1 MNRQHRTIQTGFTL
15 IEFMIASILGLI
27 VIAAVGSLYIYTAK
41 LNEIAVQRV
50 NVQQDLRNAST
61 IISRDARVA
70 GNFGC
75 LNIGS
80 VYDQDSYS
88 GMGSSFHVQ
97 YSDRAKTNLNT
108 KTELP
113 ISIPI
118 DRPGGGTSNIAK
130 RSFGVRV
137 VEENDFKPTGF
148 TPSGK
153 AVLFYYGLGSSAST
167 SPISNT
173 NLAGQQPVFRDSD
186 PNQTIYNTAKDGG
199 YLAVSSCSGLYV
211 FSAAGV
217 DKNSLNANNIKIN
230 TFGNKDGQTATLDVN
245 DQKTPNS
252 YQANTIS
259 LFRYMITA
267 YAVGTVDGKTA
278 LYRFELGED
287 GKWQGPELLAD
298 NVSKMDVNF
307 VYTSPNDLNSP
318 NFGGC
323 PTGFGDSVIL
333 NSVFNKNVNNYDLVK
348 DAKDFYK
355 LANGDLVSPS
365 AVELNLTYTYPT
377 VNNEAIGTEG
387 DQTYH
392 IYAAIRG
399 GNACANRILS
409 N

>member
-80 VYDQDSYS
+80 VYDEDSYS
-88 GMGSSFHVQ
+88 TMKSNFQVRYSVGSADKLG
-97 YSDRAKTNLNT
+97 SDA
-108 KTELP
+108 
-113 ISIPI
+113 I
-118 DRPGGGTSNIAK
+118 DRPGGSKRTGEPEVLAAN
-130 RSFGVRV
+130 RSFGVRTL
-137 VEENDFKPTGF
+137 EANQFNIPGF
-148 TPSGK
+148 TASGK
-153 AVLFYYGLGSSAST
+153 VLLFYYGLGSSASVKT
-167 SPISNT
+167 VDVGDLTTPANRP
-173 NLAGQQPVFRDSD
+173 AFRDSD
-186 PNQTIYNTAKDGG
+186 PNQTISNVVTANSGH
-199 YLAVSSCSGLYV
+199 LAISSCSALYV
-211 FSAAGV
+211 FRGAGATRQN
-217 DKNSLNANNIKIN
+217 DGRITIDLFDGANN
-230 TFGNKDGQTATLDVN
+230 TLELKVSN
-245 DQKTPNS
+245 DKEANDFQP
-252 YQANTIS
+252 NTIS
-259 LFRYMITA
+259 LFRYMVSA

-278 LYRFELGED
+278 LYRFEIGED
-287 GKWQGPELLAD
+287 GEWQGPELLAD
-298 NVSKMDVNF
+298 NVSQMDVNF
-307 VYTSPNDLNSP
+307 VYATTGTNTSSYD
-318 NFGGC
+318 GC
-323 PTGFGDSVIL
+323 PTAFGDGTKANTDFS
-333 NSVFNKNVNNYDLVK
+333 K
-348 DAKDFYK
+348 DANQYGIVKSEQFTLQGK
-355 LANGDLVSPS
+355 GKWISPA
-365 AVELNLTYTYPT
+365 AVELNLTYAYPT